1 MFDFSPLQIVIV
13 LAIALLVFGP
23 KRLPELARSVGKG
36 VREFKAGI
44 DMSDEPARPPTP
56 PASQRAV
63 MAATA
68 ADAAPDAAAAA
79 ASADDLDGV
88 VRRGDDQP
96 PGATGS

>member
-23 KRLPELARSVGKG
+23 KRLPELARSVGRG

-44 DMSDEPARPPTP
+44 DMSDEPARRPTP

-63 MAATA
+63 MATA
-68 ADAAPDAAAAA
+68 DDAEPVTP
-79 ASADDLDGV
+79 ADDLDGV
-88 VRRGDDQP
+88 LRRGDDQP